1 MEKRVVITGIGPITA
16 GGIGVNSFIN
26 CIFNKEAVIN
36 KIPEVFEKNYSFK
49 SRFYVPAPDFS
60 VTEFGLP
67 KALEGAMERIS
78 KFSVAGTKLALE
90 DAGLSVTKGDR
101 YFTVE
106 NIGNCDIVIGV
117 GMSSLQTALQSY
129 VSHLFNGEKEL
140 FQEYN
145 INPRFNRMVI
155 PMLMPNSAAAWISII
170 FGIKGFSSTVNA
182 ACASGTVAIGEAFR
196 RIKDGYCTTV
206 ITGGVE
212 CLAEEKGAIMRG
224 FDMLSTL
231 TKSEDGHP
239 MPFSKKRSGFLF
251 NEGAG
256 CILVLEEMEAAK
268 NRGAD
273 IYAEICG
280 YESNSDAY
288 NIVQMEDSGEAISSL
303 LQKLIKGREIQYL
316 NAHGTGTVL
325 NDGIEAKVI
334 NKVFGDNQPYINS
347 SKGILGHSIG
357 ASGALEAAI
366 TAFSI
371 KNSKIHGNLLVDPM
385 DNLNLAQESTKAN
398 IEFALSTS
406 YGFGGHNSGLLFKR
420 VDI

>member
-1 MEKRVVITGIGPITA
+1 MDKRVVITGIGPITA
-16 GGIGVNSFIN
+16 GGIGESSFFSRV
-26 CIFNKEAVIN
+26 FNKEIVIN
-36 KIPEVFEKNYSFK
+36 KVPQEYENNYSFK
-49 SRFYVPAPDFS
+49 SKFYVPAPDFS
-60 VTEFGLP
+60 LTEFGLP

-90 DAGLSVTKGDR
+90 DAGIPVTKGSR
-101 YFTVE
+101 YFTAY
-106 NIGNCDIVIGV
+106 NIGNCHIIMGV
-117 GMSSLQTALQSY
+117 GMSSLQTAFNSY
-129 VSHLFNGEKEL
+129 VSHLFNGDKEL
-140 FQEYN
+140 FEQHN

-170 FGIKGFSSTVNA
+170 FGIKGPSYTVNA

-196 RIKDGYCTTV
+196 RIKDGYCTTA

-273 IYAEICG
+273 IYAESCG
-280 YESNSDAY
+280 YECNSDGY
-288 NIVQMEDSGEAISSL
+288 NIVQMDESGEAISSL
-303 LQKLIKGREIQYL
+303 IQKLVKGKEIQYL

-334 NKVFGDNQPYINS
+334 NKIFGDKQPYINS

-366 TAFSI
+366 SAYSI
-371 KNSKIHGNLLVDPM
+371 KNSKIHGNLLVDPI
-385 DNLNLAQESTKAN
+385 DNLNLTQDSTKAN

-406 YGFGGHNSGLLFKR
+406 YGFGGHNSGLLFKK
-420 VDI
+420 VEI

>member
-16 GGIGVNSFIN
+16 GGIGTSDFFKSVFEKKI
-26 CIFNKEAVIN
+26 VIN
-36 KIPEVFEKNYSFK
+36 EIPQEFEKNYSFK
-49 SRFYVPAPDFS
+49 SKFYVPAPDFS
-60 VTEFGLP
+60 VTQFGLP
-67 KALEGAMERIS
+67 KAIEGAMERIS

-90 DAGLSVTKGDR
+90 DAGLPVAKGSR

-106 NIGNCDIVIGV
+106 NIGNCDIIIGV
-117 GMSSLQTALQSY
+117 GMSSLQTAFHSY
-129 VSHLFNGEKEL
+129 ASHLFNGDKEI
-140 FQEYN
+140 FKQHN
-145 INPRFNRMVI
+145 INSRFNRMVI

-170 FGIKGFSSTVNA
+170 FGIKGSSSTVNA
-182 ACASGTVAIGEAFR
+182 ACASGTMAIGEAFR

-231 TKSEDGHP
+231 TRAEDGHP
-239 MPFSKKRSGFLF
+239 MPFSKNRSGFLF

-280 YESNSDAY
+280 YESNSDGY
-288 NIVQMEDSGEAISSL
+288 NIVQMDKSGEAISSL
-303 LQKLIKGREIQYL
+303 LQKLVKGREIQYL

-325 NDGIEAKVI
+325 NDGIEAAVI
-334 NKVFGDNQPYINS
+334 NKTFGDNQPYINS

-371 KNSKIHGNLLVDPM
+371 KNSKIHGNLLMDPI
-385 DNLNLAQESTKAN
+385 DNLNLVEESTKAN

-406 YGFGGHNSGLLFKR
+406 YGFGGHNSGLLFKK
-420 VDI
+420 VEI